1 MVLEHFYNLF
11 CFVRIIMIKLE
22 ILIINR
28 WNGIKGR
35 ID

>member
-11 CFVRIIMIKLE
+11 CFVRINMIKLE
-22 ILIINR
+22 ILITNR